1 MTNLLTHMRVI
12 KYFFYFILLLFY
24 LSCSI
29 PEKNCNLYKNGT
41 FEFTTEIN
49 NEIITSKFTRNDSI
63 EIEYFQNKIDTS
75 YVRWVS
81 DCEFILTKKN
91 PQSIID
97 KKAISMKIL
106 STDDEGYNFEFS
118 IVGNKNSSFR
128 GKAVKIN

>member
-1 MTNLLTHMRVI
+1 MIV
-12 KYFFYFILLLFY
+12 FF
-24 LSCSI
+24 
-29 PEKNCNLYKNGT
+29 
-41 FEFTTEIN
+41 
-49 NEIITSKFTRNDSI
+49 
-63 EIEYFQNKIDTS
+63 EYFQNKIDTS

-91 PQSIID
+91 PQSIND

-118 IVGNKNSSFR
+118 IVGNNNSFFR